1 MNYDDLRREGEL
13 LYAAERV
20 EHWRVGGV
28 TFLCVFSGDR
38 FGEQVEVRNEAMDEL
53 YIGRLTTGRG
63 KLTGEG

>member
-1 MNYDDLRREGEL
+1 MTYADLVATGEL
-13 LYAAERV
+13 LYRAERV
-20 EHWRVGGV
+20 EHWRAGGI

-38 FGEQVEVRNEAMDEL
+38 FGEQVEVRNEATDEL